1 MRLSLSS
8 VLSTLFLTS
17 IMMLLSGWFLKS
29 NRFVRFF
36 GPQTA
41 MIFLGAVIVRLVLPL
56 EFPFTITILFR
67 KVYTDIYAFFNMEIR
82 IGESVLALYQILL
95 AVWFLGSAAVLLQNG
110 IVFRRTRKK
119 SRELIRLRDDQRVF
133 LEEELLQ
140 EFPELKTAC
149 VLKVDLRISPMLIG
163 MKRPVILLP
172 DYPFTKEELRYVLG
186 HEALHIRHHD
196 LRRNYLMEG
205 LVCLYWWN
213 FFLRRLQSSVFE
225 MIEIKNDMVL
235 TRSLSKREKKAYMN
249 CLAKISVFA
258 NEEKVP
264 GVLSFTKK
272 SIRTLERRFN
282 FIVHNRGTGRIKK
295 AAALLGAGLMVFL
308 TASVVFEPMF
318 SPPPGTKEFTAED
331 TYAVFQDGYYDV
343 YFLHKERG
351 PIRIEEGAK
360 DLKYYPRGIKIY
372 KEE

>member
-41 MIFLGAVIVRLVLPL
+41 MVLLGAVIVRLVLPL
-56 EFPFTITILFR
+56 EFPFTVTIPIR
-67 KVYTDIYAFFNMEIR
+67 KMYTTVYAFFNMEIR
-82 IGESVLALYQILL
+82 IGESVLTFYQILL
-95 AVWFLGSAAVLLQNG
+95 AVWILGSAAALLQKG
-110 IVFRRTRKK
+110 TVFHRTRKK
-119 SRELIRLRDDQRVF
+119 VGELVRLGEDRRVF
-133 LEEELLQ
+133 LEGELLQ

-149 VLKVDLRISPMLIG
+149 ILKVDLRISPMLMG

-172 DYPFTKEELRYVLG
+172 DYPFTQEELRYVLG
-186 HEALHIRHHD
+186 HEALHIRHRD
-196 LRRNYLMEG
+196 LWRNYLMEG
-205 LVCLYWWN
+205 LSCLYWWN

-225 MIEIKNDMVL
+225 MIEIKNDMAL
-235 TRSLSKREKKAYMN
+235 TRSLSQREKEVYMS

-258 NEEKVP
+258 NEEKAP

-272 SIRTLERRFN
+272 GIRTLERRFN
-282 FIVHNRGTGRIKK
+282 FIVHNRGTGRIQK

-318 SPPPGTKEFTAED
+318 PPPPGTKEFTSKD
-331 TYAVFQDGYYDV
+331 TYAVLRDGCYDV

-351 PIRIEEGAK
+351 PILIEEGAE
-360 DLKYYPRGIKIY
+360 DLKYYPLGIKVY